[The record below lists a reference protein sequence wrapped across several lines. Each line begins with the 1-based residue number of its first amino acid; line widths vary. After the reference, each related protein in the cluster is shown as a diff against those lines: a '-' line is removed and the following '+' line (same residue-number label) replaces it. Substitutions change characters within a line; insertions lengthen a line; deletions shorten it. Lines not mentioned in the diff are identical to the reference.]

1 MSTDESTAV
10 VFPGQGTQKR
20 GMAQDFYDAHAIA
33 RETFERVS
41 DRLEL
46 DIAKLVFEEDDRL
59 LLTEYAQP
67 AILTA
72 EIAMFRVL
80 EREFDFAPACF
91 GGHSLGEYTALV
103 AAGAIDVTEAAALVR
118 LRGRLMQ
125 EAVPPGAGAM
135 SAVVRP
141 AMDVDALR
149 ASIADGGVDIANLNS
164 PDQTV
169 ISGPADAV
177 AEAAKRLKSVEG
189 FERARCLPLK
199 VSAPF
204 HSRAMKPAEDAFR
217 PALEEASAAW
227 NAERATAVTS
237 NFAGGFHD
245 ADRASVVDR
254 LARQISA
261 PVRWLDNMEAVRS
274 RAVRVVELGPGKPLR
289 AFFAA
294 IEVEVTPVT
303 TLEAAAALAG

>member
-1 MSTDESTAV
+1 MSSNDATAV

-20 GMAQDFYDAHAIA
+20 GMARDFHDAHAAA
-33 RETFERVS
+33 RETFECVS

-46 DIAKLVFEEDDRL
+46 DLRKLVFEEDDRL
-59 LLTEYAQP
+59 PMTEYAQP

-80 EREFDFAPACF
+80 RSEFDFTPACF

-103 AAGAIDVTEAAALVR
+103 AAGAIDVAEAAALVR

-141 AMDVDALR
+141 GMDLDALR
-149 ASIADGGVDIANLNS
+149 AAIADSGVDIANLNS

-169 ISGPADAV
+169 ISGPAEAV
-177 AEAAKRLKSVEG
+177 AEVAKRLKSIEG

-217 PALEEASAAW
+217 PALEQASESW
-227 NAERATAVTS
+227 NVELATAVTS
-237 NFAGGFHD
+237 NFAGGFHE
-245 ADRASVVDR
+245 ADRASIVDR

-261 PVRWLDNMEAVRS
+261 PVRWLDNMEAVRN
-274 RAVRVVELGPGKPLR
+274 RAGRVVELGPGKPLR

-294 IEVEVTPVT
+294 IDVEVTPVT

>member
-1 MSTDESTAV
+1 MSSNDSTAV

-20 GMAQDFYDAHAIA
+20 GMAQDFHDAHAVA
-33 RETFERVS
+33 RETFDYVS

-46 DIAKLVFEEDDRL
+46 DLRKLVFEEDDRL
-59 LLTEYAQP
+59 PLTEYAQP

-80 EREFDFAPACF
+80 QNEFDFAPVCF
-91 GGHSLGEYTALV
+91 AGHSLGEYTALV
-103 AAGAIDVTEAAALVR
+103 AAGTIDVGEAAELVR
-118 LRGRLMQ
+118 MRGRLMQ
-125 EAVPPGAGAM
+125 EAVPPGDGAM

-141 AMDVDALR
+141 AMDLDALR
-149 ASIADGGVDIANLNS
+149 AAIEESGVDIANLNS

-169 ISGPADAV
+169 ISGPATAV
-177 AEAAKRLKSVEG
+177 AEVSKRLKSTEG

-204 HSRAMKPAEDAFR
+204 HSRAMKPAEEAFR
-217 PALEEASAAW
+217 PALEAASDAW
-227 NAERATAVTS
+227 DPERATAVTS

-245 ADRASVVDR
+245 ADRNSIVDR

-274 RAVRVVELGPGKPLR
+274 RADRVVEVGPGKPLR

-294 IEVEVTPVT
+294 IDVEVTPVT
-303 TLEAAAALAG
+303 TLEAAATLAG

>member
-227 NAERATAVTS
+227 N
-237 NFAGGFHD
+237 GFHD